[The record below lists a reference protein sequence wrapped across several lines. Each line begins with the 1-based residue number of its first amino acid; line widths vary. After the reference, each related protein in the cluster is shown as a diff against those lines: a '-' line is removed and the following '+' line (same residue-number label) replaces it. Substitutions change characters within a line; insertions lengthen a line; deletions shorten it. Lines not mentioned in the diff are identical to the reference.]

1 MRVSVSGRCVCVHL
15 SRVRWSF
22 ARARLMSPLQIH
34 LNISMAAAAAY
45 LSLLIG
51 RQIPPSMAFYGY
63 VGILGTAASF
73 PMNKLCLDAAR
84 ENGFTTIVVSAGQ
97 VGTRGM

>member
-1 MRVSVSGRCVCVHL
+1 ML
-15 SRVRWSF
+15 
-22 ARARLMSPLQIH
+22 PLQIH

-73 PMNKLCLDAAR
+73 PMNKLCLDSAGK
-84 ENGFTTIVVSAGQ
+84 NGITTIVVSASQ
-97 VGTRGM
+97 VGMRGI